1 MLLPTNHP
9 KRIELNDEVHARPSN
24 LLSARSR
31 ISYLVML
38 GELGSEPL
46 QELCRNFDCKP
57 PAEGTNHFVADM
69 QKFTVR
75 WERHTEFTRYN
86 FVIEDEESQPFSGTA
101 LARVPQDWLASLPGE
116 LLVANHVELRS
127 LSDVQM
133 DEEELSRTY
142 FSGNP
147 LVGASLA
154 DGLGLAYTDFRVHK
168 DSFGRIL
175 ICEQGMTML
184 QRGRTVQR
192 LLEIDTYRMLALLAF
207 PMARSLI
214 GPVSRFE
221 NELNDITTAMSA
233 GAPAS
238 EPELLDRLTL
248 LQANI
253 VSELTNS
260 QFRFAAAKAYSQL
273 VGVRIGELRET
284 RIQGLQKF
292 SEFTE
297 RRLSPAMRTC
307 EAVANR
313 LDSVSERVS
322 RATQL
327 LSTRVDISRENQNQK
342 LLESMDRRA
351 RLQLRLQQTVEGLSI
366 AAISY
371 YVVGLIA
378 YSAAGAK
385 TLNWLPFQKEV
396 LTMASIPIVILAITW
411 AVRRAKRHLED

>member
-1 MLLPTNHP
+1 MLLPTNHS
-9 KRIELNDEVHARPSN
+9 KRIELNDEVHARPSD
-24 LLSARSR
+24 LLPARSR
-31 ISYLVML
+31 ISYLVLL
-38 GELGSEPL
+38 GELGTEPL
-46 QELCRNFDCKP
+46 QDLCSRFGCKP
-57 PAEGTNHFVADM
+57 PAENANHFVTKMPD
-69 QKFTVR
+69 FTVR

-86 FVIEDEESQPFSGTA
+86 FVVETDDSEPFSGTA
-101 LARVPQDWLASLPGE
+101 LTRVPQDWLAALPGE
-116 LLVANHVELRS
+116 LIVANHVELRS
-127 LSDVQM
+127 MSDVRL
-133 DEEELSRTY
+133 DEDKLSRTY
-142 FSGNP
+142 FAGNP
-147 LVGASLA
+147 LVGASVA
-154 DGLGLAYTDFRVHK
+154 DGLGRAYTDFRVHR
-168 DSFGRIL
+168 DNFGRIL
-175 ICEQGMTML
+175 ICEKGMTML

-214 GPVSRFE
+214 GPVSKFE
-221 NELNDITTAMSA
+221 NELNDITTAMSV
-233 GAPAS
+233 GATAS

-248 LQANI
+248 LQASI

-260 QFRFAAAKAYSQL
+260 QFRFAAAKAYSEL
-273 VGVRIGELRET
+273 VSVRIEELRED
-284 RIQGLQKF
+284 RIQGLQQF

-313 LDSVSERVS
+313 LESVSERVS

-396 LTMASIPIVILAITW
+396 LTMASIPIVVLTIAW
-411 AVRRAKRHLED
+411 AVRRAKKHIKD

>member
-1 MLLPTNHP
+1 MLLPSNHP
-9 KRIELNDEVHARPSN
+9 KRVELNDEVHARPSD
-24 LLSARSR
+24 LIGPRSR
-31 ISYLVML
+31 ISYIVMF
-38 GELGSEPL
+38 GELVAEPL
-46 QELCRNFDCKP
+46 LELCNRFGCRP
-57 PAEGTNHFVADM
+57 PAKGVSHFVADM
-69 QKFTVR
+69 QGFKIR

-86 FVIEDEESQPFSGTA
+86 FSVEADESEPFSGTA
-101 LARVPQDWLASLPGE
+101 LANVPRDWLSSLPGE

-127 LSDVQM
+127 FSDIEV
-133 DEEELSRTY
+133 DEAELSRTY

-147 LVGASLA
+147 IVGAYVS
-154 DGLGLAYTDFRVHK
+154 DGLGRAYTDFRIHS
-168 DSFGRIL
+168 DNFGRIL
-175 ICEQGMTML
+175 VCEQGMTPQ
-184 QRGRTVQR
+184 QRGRIVQR

-207 PMARSLI
+207 PMARELI
-214 GPVSRFE
+214 GPVSGFE
-221 NELNDITTAMSA
+221 NELNEITTAMSH
-233 GAPAS
+233 GTPAS

-260 QFRFAAAKAYSQL
+260 QFRFSAAKAYSQL
-273 VGVRIGELRET
+273 VGVRIDELREN
-284 RIQGLQKF
+284 RIQGLQQF

-297 RRLSPAMRTC
+297 RRLLPAMRTC
-307 EAVANR
+307 EAVSNR
-313 LDSVSERVS
+313 LESVSERVS

-378 YSAAGAK
+378 YSIAGAK
-385 TLNWLPFQKEV
+385 ALNWLPFQKEV
-396 LTMASIPIVILAITW
+396 MTMASIPIVIVVIAW
-411 AVRRAKRHLED
+411 AVRRAKRHLKD